1 MLKAFKVHWLYVVH
15 KSREF
20 YLRGNFI
27 LIYLNIKKNVNSWQL
42 ADGYSAPDP
51 GLGPRQPTPSQQQTN

>member
-42 ADGYSAPDP
+42 ADG
-51 GLGPRQPTPSQQQTN
+51 